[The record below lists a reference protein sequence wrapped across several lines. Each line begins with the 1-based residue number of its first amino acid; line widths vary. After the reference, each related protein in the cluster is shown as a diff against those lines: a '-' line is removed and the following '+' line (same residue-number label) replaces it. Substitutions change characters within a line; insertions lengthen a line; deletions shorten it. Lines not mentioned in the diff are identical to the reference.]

1 MEDFLKTITNFDSIN
16 TIYQNNLF
24 TLKSISKH
32 LGEWYSLSEEEQW
45 KLENQTTADSL
56 LNGNLEEY
64 YDKLK
69 NYNGSEKFAYG
80 EITKK
85 GSEDIYKWIKSNI
98 GIKEN
103 DVFYDIG
110 SGHGKMIMHFGLIS
124 NFRKLVGIE
133 LDTIRFKYCLNI
145 LNQISEID
153 NVEFINDDVL
163 NCDLSDA
170 THVFMNDALMS
181 QELIH
186 SVFSKLSSGTHVITI
201 EENRFNPDAKLEVE
215 VSWMPIPIS
224 FNYYL
229 IK

>member
-1 MEDFLKTITNFDSIN
+1 
-16 TIYQNNLF
+16 
-24 TLKSISKH
+24 
-32 LGEWYSLSEEEQW
+32 
-45 KLENQTTADSL
+45 
-56 LNGNLEEY
+56 
-64 YDKLK
+64 
-69 NYNGSEKFAYG
+69 
-80 EITKK
+80 
-85 GSEDIYKWIKSNI
+85 
-98 GIKEN
+98 
-103 DVFYDIG
+103 
-110 SGHGKMIMHFGLIS
+110 MHFGLIS

-145 LNQISEID
+145 LNQINEID

-201 EENRFNPDAKLEVE
+201 EENRFKPDAKLEVE